1 MQEYYEEKPIL
12 DFYTSVVADVL
23 AELAN
28 PTPVKKHLDDE
39 LNVDSDE
46 SLSHKGK
53 SGKKIDKK
61 KFAKQIKALAK
72 DVVGLERALMRAGAD
87 M

>member
-1 MQEYYEEKPIL
+1 L
-12 DFYTSVVADVL
+12 L
-23 AELAN
+23 AELAQ
-28 PTPVKKHLDDE
+28 PTPSKKHAEDADDLD
-39 LNVDSDE
+39 VE
-46 SLSHKGK
+46 SWWSIGHKGGKGK

-72 DVVGLERALMRAGAD
+72 DVVRFERELMRAGAD

>member
-1 MQEYYEEKPIL
+1 M
-12 DFYTSVVADVL
+12 ADVL

-28 PTPVKKHLDDE
+28 PTHMKKHLDGTDD
-39 LNVDSDE
+39 VDFG
-46 SLSHKGK
+46 KK

-72 DVVGLERALMRAGAD
+72 DVVKLERALMRAGAD